1 MVWVVDASIE
11 MKPLTNIAAPR
22 APRPSAL
29 EVVEMH
35 DDDVAK
41 SETIETDSVA
51 DHLIT
56 EVFPGAKEV
65 S

>member
-1 MVWVVDASIE
+1 
-11 MKPLTNIAAPR
+11 
-22 APRPSAL
+22 
-29 EVVEMH
+29 VVEMH